1 MPYCVKVITVVKL
14 IVLKI
19 VSVHFENI
27 HFLSFFK
34 NLKYYDYWY
43 LFLNLIMPYH
53 TQQLTLTP
61 NK

>member
-19 VSVHFENI
+19 VSVHFENV

-34 NLKYYDYWY
+34 NLKYYDY
-43 LFLNLIMPYH
+43 
-53 TQQLTLTP
+53 
-61 NK
+61 